1 MTLNSASD
9 EKKQW
14 KTYHFYGMCKF
25 QDLKTGKDGCVDME
39 DGLSNL
45 YMPDLNTDKEYID
58 LDVADEAVVYTVT
71 ANE

>member
-1 MTLNSASD
+1 
-9 EKKQW
+9 
-14 KTYHFYGMCKF
+14 MCKF

-58 LDVADEAVVYTVT
+58 LDAADEAVVYTVT